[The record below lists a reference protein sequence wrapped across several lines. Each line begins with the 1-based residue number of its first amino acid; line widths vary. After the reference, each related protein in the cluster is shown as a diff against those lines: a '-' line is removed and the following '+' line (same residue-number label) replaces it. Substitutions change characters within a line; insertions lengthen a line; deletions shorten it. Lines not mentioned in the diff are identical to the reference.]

1 MIKASFI
8 SPKGAWQAKAADTI
22 ILDYEGRYRRRIA
35 MTGVRGVEF
44 MLDLP
49 DAVVLRNGDALVLD
63 DGRLVEIVSAPEE
76 LAEIRCG
83 DPQELAE
90 VAYHLGNRHVTAQI
104 MANRIRIRRD
114 HVLEEMARGL
124 GAKIA
129 HIEAP
134 FEPDGG
140 AYEKK
145 EKKKAEAEK
154 RGHKHHGHG
163 HDDHDHD
170 HAHKHNPAHGEAGHV
185 HDDHCDHDHGDHKH
199 DHGHHAHGH
208 DDHKHAPAHGEAGHV
223 HDENCDHD
231 HGDAHGHKHDDHK
244 HDDHGHDQ
252 HDHKGHKH

>member
-8 SPKGAWQAKAADTI
+8 SPKGAWHVKAADTI

-35 MTGVRGVEF
+35 MTGVRGTEF

-63 DGRLVEIVSAPEE
+63 DGKLVEIVAAPEE
-76 LAEIRCG
+76 LAELRCG

-90 VAYHLGNRHVTAQI
+90 VAYHLGNRHITAQI
-104 MANRIRIRRD
+104 MSNRIRIRRD
-114 HVLEEMARGL
+114 HVIEDMARGL

-129 HIEAP
+129 HIDAP

-145 EKKKAEAEK
+145 EEKKHK
-154 RGHKHHGHG
+154 GHDHHGHDHHG
-163 HDDHDHD
+163 HDHD
-170 HAHKHNPAHGEAGHV
+170 KHDHKAHAPHGHEGHV
-185 HDDHCDHDHGDHKH
+185 HDENCDHEDHKHGDHKH
-199 DHGHHAHGH
+199 DHTAHAAHGH
-208 DDHKHAPAHGEAGHV
+208 EGHV

-231 HGDAHGHKHDDHK
+231 DHDHK
-244 HDDHGHDQ
+244 AHDHKGHDH